1 MCLLL
6 ALYFYF
12 FLAPYCVTLYFIL
25 LIVSGLFF
33 YLFLRCCIVLF
44 FETLFSVS
52 FLLSPFYVVV
62 FSLLFFP
69 DFSPSFEIIRP
80 SKPSSRRYPKYLRSN
95 FFFWPNWFNN
105 EDFSRIQFRVRV
117 CMGKSSNKSILEDVP
132 EEHTCI
138 FKWLAAI
145 RNFGFFYEFS
155 V

>member
-1 MCLLL
+1 MEVMCLLL

-12 FLAPYCVTLYFIL
+12 FLAPHCVTLYFIL

-80 SKPSSRRYPKYLRSN
+80 SKPSSRGYPKYLRS
-95 FFFWPNWFNN
+95 FFFFFGQIDVTMKTLVGYNLEYVSAWENLQ
-105 EDFSRIQFRVRV
+105 IRV
-117 CMGKSSNKSILEDVP
+117 
-132 EEHTCI
+132 
-138 FKWLAAI
+138 F
-145 RNFGFFYEFS
+145 
-155 V
+155 

>member
-1 MCLLL
+1 MEVMCLLF

-80 SKPSSRRYPKYLRSN
+80 SKPSSRGYPKYLRSI
-95 FFFWPNWFNN
+95 FFFGQIDVTMKTLVGYNLEYVSAWGNLQ
-105 EDFSRIQFRVRV
+105 IRV
-117 CMGKSSNKSILEDVP
+117 
-132 EEHTCI
+132 
-138 FKWLAAI
+138 F
-145 RNFGFFYEFS
+145 
-155 V
+155 

>member
-1 MCLLL
+1 MEVMCLLL

-80 SKPSSRRYPKYLRSN
+80 SKPSSRGYLPEVSTFN
-95 FFFWPNWFNN
+95 FFFFGQIDVTTETLVGYN
-105 EDFSRIQFRVRV
+105 
-117 CMGKSSNKSILEDVP
+117 LEYVSAWGNLQ
-132 EEHTCI
+132 I
-138 FKWLAAI
+138 GVF
-145 RNFGFFYEFS
+145 
-155 V
+155 